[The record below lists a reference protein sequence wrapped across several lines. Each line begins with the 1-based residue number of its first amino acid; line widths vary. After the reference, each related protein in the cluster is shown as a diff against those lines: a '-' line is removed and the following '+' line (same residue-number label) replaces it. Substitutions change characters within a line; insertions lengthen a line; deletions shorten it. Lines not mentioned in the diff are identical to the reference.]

1 MKKRKFFYSL
11 PRFYPCAIIF
21 VDKMEVQMFNVG
33 FPELVVILIIVL
45 LVFGAARLPEIA
57 RSLGKA
63 INEFKKA
70 MKEDDSESSKKE

>member
-1 MKKRKFFYSL
+1 
-11 PRFYPCAIIF
+11 
-21 VDKMEVQMFNVG
+21 MFNIG
-33 FPELVVILIIVL
+33 FQELIIILIIVL

-70 MKEDDSESSKKE
+70 MKEDDSQSSKKE

>member
-1 MKKRKFFYSL
+1 
-11 PRFYPCAIIF
+11 
-21 VDKMEVQMFNVG
+21 MFNIG

-63 INEFKKA
+63 IQEFKKA
-70 MKEDDSESSKKE
+70 MKEDDSQSSKKD

>member
-1 MKKRKFFYSL
+1 
-11 PRFYPCAIIF
+11 
-21 VDKMEVQMFNVG
+21 MFDIG
-33 FPELVVILIIVL
+33 FPELIVILVIIL
-45 LVFGAARLPEIA
+45 LVFGAGRVPEIA

>member
-1 MKKRKFFYSL
+1 
-11 PRFYPCAIIF
+11 
-21 VDKMEVQMFNVG
+21 MFNIG

-70 MKEDDSESSKKE
+70 MKEDDSKKE

>member
-1 MKKRKFFYSL
+1 
-11 PRFYPCAIIF
+11 
-21 VDKMEVQMFNVG
+21 MFNVG

-57 RSLGKA
+57 RSLSKA

-70 MKEDDSESSKKE
+70 MKEDDSQSPKKD

>member
-1 MKKRKFFYSL
+1 
-11 PRFYPCAIIF
+11 
-21 VDKMEVQMFNVG
+21 MFNIG
-33 FPELVVILIIVL
+33 FPELIVILIIVL

-70 MKEDDSESSKKE
+70 IKEVKVKKARK

>member
-1 MKKRKFFYSL
+1 
-11 PRFYPCAIIF
+11 
-21 VDKMEVQMFNVG
+21 MEVQMFNVG
-33 FPELVVILIIVL
+33 FPELVVILIIVR

-70 MKEDDSESSKKE
+70 MKEDDSQSPKKD

>member
-1 MKKRKFFYSL
+1 
-11 PRFYPCAIIF
+11 
-21 VDKMEVQMFNVG
+21 MFNIG

-45 LVFGAARLPEIA
+45 LIFGAARLPEIA

-70 MKEDDSESSKKE
+70 MKEDDSQSSKKD

>member
-1 MKKRKFFYSL
+1 
-11 PRFYPCAIIF
+11 
-21 VDKMEVQMFNVG
+21 MFNIG
-33 FPELVVILIIVL
+33 LPELIVILVIVL

-70 MKEDDSESSKKE
+70 TKEDDSQSPKKE

>member
-1 MKKRKFFYSL
+1 
-11 PRFYPCAIIF
+11 
-21 VDKMEVQMFNVG
+21 MFNVG

-70 MKEDDSESSKKE
+70 MKEDDSQSSKKE

>member
-1 MKKRKFFYSL
+1 
-11 PRFYPCAIIF
+11 
-21 VDKMEVQMFNVG
+21 MFNIG
-33 FPELVVILIIVL
+33 FPELIIILIIVL

-70 MKEDDSESSKKE
+70 MKDDDSQSSKKE

>member
-1 MKKRKFFYSL
+1 
-11 PRFYPCAIIF
+11 
-21 VDKMEVQMFNVG
+21 MFNIG
-33 FPELVVILIIVL
+33 FPELIVILIIVL

-70 MKEDDSESSKKE
+70 MKEDDSQSSKKE

>member
-1 MKKRKFFYSL
+1 
-11 PRFYPCAIIF
+11 
-21 VDKMEVQMFNVG
+21 MFNIG

-63 INEFKKA
+63 INELKKA
-70 MKEDDSESSKKE
+70 MKDDGSESPKKD

>member
-1 MKKRKFFYSL
+1 
-11 PRFYPCAIIF
+11 
-21 VDKMEVQMFNVG
+21 MFNIG

>member
-1 MKKRKFFYSL
+1 
-11 PRFYPCAIIF
+11 
-21 VDKMEVQMFNVG
+21 MFNIG

-45 LVFGAARLPEIA
+45 LIFGAARLPEIA

-70 MKEDDSESSKKE
+70 MKEDDSQSSKKDYMSLIK

>member
-1 MKKRKFFYSL
+1 
-11 PRFYPCAIIF
+11 
-21 VDKMEVQMFNVG
+21 MFNIG

-70 MKEDDSESSKKE
+70 MKEDDSQPSKKE